1 MSQSLD
7 EMLRLA
13 GTYEV
18 TATERGRL
26 GYIVADRSL
35 KKQFLPW
42 DVNQGRGSDD
52 CRHSLESQGERP
64 TPSQPWAPGHNGE
77 LPAMI
82 SKSCMGEKNQN
93 SHKVRNAGNTLGSP
107 LQCRADPWPVCHR
120 NSPLGKDPLF

>member
-35 KKQFLPW
+35 KKHFLPW
-42 DVNQGRGSDD
+42 DV
-52 CRHSLESQGERP
+52 SQGGGVMIVDVALRVKGKGP
-64 TPSQPWAPGHNGE
+64 PLPSPGLQGTMVNCQP
-77 LPAMI
+77 
-82 SKSCMGEKNQN
+82 
-93 SHKVRNAGNTLGSP
+93 
-107 LQCRADPWPVCHR
+107 
-120 NSPLGKDPLF
+120 